1 VRTGEV
7 YLDRFY
13 LSERE
18 WLLPCNKKKRNNGFI
33 ISNSHL
39 VESGYFTKPRVISPA
54 AVIAQVHC

>member
-1 VRTGEV
+1 MRSISIGSIYPSVNGFFRAT
-7 YLDRFY
+7 
-13 LSERE
+13 
-18 WLLPCNKKKRNNGFI
+18 KKKRNNGFI